1 MSRQRLLSQPSL
13 SGRNSEEKNWNAILS
28 NYTMINKYFV
38 IKTKWHYISA
48 TWILQCDRRITLH
61 LINLQMSLLHT
72 KDIIKKTIITSA
84 QLHFKLIF
92 KVADLD
98 LVRLYNNGLLLRVCI
113 RHGNLSTRPKGL
125 PSLVRSGIP
134 EPLRAEVW
142 QLLAGC
148 HDNHDL
154 LEHYRILITKVNT
167 HTKTREELLG

>member
-1 MSRQRLLSQPSL
+1 MC
-13 SGRNSEEKNWNAILS
+13 
-28 NYTMINKYFV
+28 V
-38 IKTKWHYISA
+38 
-48 TWILQCDRRITLH
+48 C
-61 LINLQMSLLHT
+61 
-72 KDIIKKTIITSA
+72 
-84 QLHFKLIF
+84 
-92 KVADLD
+92 
-98 LVRLYNNGLLLRVCI
+98 VCI

-167 HTKTREELLG
+167 HTHTDYRRTTAYTKLHLHIFHVSFFFFLCKGILNTVKHLEIPGRK